1 MTTKVEED
9 GKRQHIF
16 LPFSIGTRS
25 CIGQDFAIIEAKIIL
40 VMIVQQFEFELLPG
54 QTIVP
59 KIFPIMRFETD
70 VDDFNVL

>member
-1 MTTKVEED
+1 
-9 GKRQHIF
+9 
-16 LPFSIGTRS
+16 
-25 CIGQDFAIIEAKIIL
+25 
-40 VMIVQQFEFELLPG
+40 MIVQQFEFELLPG